1 MTIKQLNKE
10 NIPNIIQLEKN
21 HAPDKP
27 HYARYDEKALNFIFD
42 NPTTC
47 KAYGIFEKR
56 QTYCLG
62 RVSNTV

>member
-42 NPTTC
+42 NPNNMQ
-47 KAYGIFEKR
+47 GLWHF
-56 QTYCLG
+56 
-62 RVSNTV
+62 